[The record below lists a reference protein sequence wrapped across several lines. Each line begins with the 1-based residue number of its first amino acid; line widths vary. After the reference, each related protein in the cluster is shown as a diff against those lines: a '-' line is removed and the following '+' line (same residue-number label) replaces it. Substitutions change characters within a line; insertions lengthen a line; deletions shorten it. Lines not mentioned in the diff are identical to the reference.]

1 MAEEGD
7 VLGIRA
13 TIDAKDVENEA
24 NKFIASV
31 ERMQKAAERSSD
43 AMSDSFGFLLQQIEK
58 LAPAIDAVR
67 DKLASISGAMAS
79 VTPKSSASAEAYED
93 IKSQVRA
100 LTSQNEEL
108 KARLT
113 ETTASIREQ
122 GKATDATASSINKLS
137 NASQTAGSS
146 NGIASIGS
154 KAKGQMKEL
163 ADEIKMATVAINT
176 MQESYKRL
184 ESELANLERRKYV
197 AQNNPTSDNPL
208 AQQVKNNKVANLDSQ
223 IEATKMSMSRIKQ
236 DMTDYKAEIVQC
248 NQKMAELNSTT
259 ARQGE
264 KTVALRTQLRMA
276 RQHVS
281 ELILGGKQ
289 GTLEFGKAVNE
300 ANKLQAAFNKAS
312 MAISGKSLA
321 VNSLNM
327 LSTSISGV
335 TGAMTTY
342 MGVAGLFASN
352 QEDLVKIQT
361 KLQAVMSI
369 SMGVQ
374 QMLGAATQISVKWDS
389 LSASIKATIAAE
401 SEKATVAKGAEA
413 AANTAEAATAGAA
426 ATANVGLA
434 ASIKAVATAIYTSV
448 PVVGWILAAIA
459 GVVAGIT
466 ALYKYLTR
474 LTPAQK
480 AAAESAKYMAEQQKK
495 VQDTMRNQYATVGE
509 SIAKYK
515 KLQSEYNNVK
525 NNSKELDR
533 FIKSNSSEFQNM
545 NLSVKNASD
554 AENVFVRNSSAV
566 INGLNMRAK
575 AAAQYQ
581 VAVELYTEAYKK
593 QMEAEQY
600 DSAAGYTRTDLS
612 KRDNNKRKRQYRA
625 NAEQNRKDANKL
637 TSQANKAIQESN
649 KTESQYKSYM
659 KANGVS
665 LYTPSNK
672 KSSKSTSN
680 DKTPEQIAYENA
692 QKWHELSLEENKAY
706 QDKLSELSDA
716 MLAER
721 DDSAE
726 KSIAEI
732 RRNRD
737 KQLMEL
743 DNWVTEL
750 AKKRKDVARETWI
763 NAGKN
768 RTEYG
773 WSQTKQGQMTD
784 EDWKAD
790 LFKNNSNIA
799 SVYDSSS
806 TFITSTAASAESK
819 AIDKVIEQYNQ
830 QTAERQKKISD
841 LRRDIAFLEKE
852 MQNVTSE
859 AQKANMEIAK
869 NNAQSQLEW
878 LQQSKDAWN
887 EYYTK
892 YGTFLEKKKA
902 LDDKFAHD
910 TIGLDENDPTYLM
923 LKKQKEAADS
933 ALEAETKLKELD
945 WTNAFGNLAK
955 LSQDTL
961 QNIKQQLLEI
971 IEADEK
977 LNATDKAKFVEKYNQ
992 VNEQI
997 QKNKLSFVS
1006 GNWIGS
1012 IAENAMNKKELKKD
1026 YEAKKKA
1033 YEEAQKD
1040 YDKKQSASLNAQS
1053 KASQSQMNLDS
1064 FLQKKGSK
1072 LGAKDLKGLNT
1083 EQAMQAL
1090 KDSGVDTSQF
1100 GEGFQSLFN
1109 GFSAASQGADVAAS
1123 QASEAAQAMSQAG
1136 SALQGAEGAMGGG
1149 GGGGGAAMAETIIK
1163 GVNQNVQSLNELVKE
1178 WGDED
1183 SDFAKGM
1190 NDFAESSDQAVQA
1203 FDSLKSGDLMGV
1215 ILHLSK
1221 AVESLG
1227 KSFAH
1232 FFGFD
1237 GGEREYKRELEHYQ
1251 KLSKIWD
1258 ELIDKKTEYL
1268 NLSYGSNAIKEQK
1281 EIESIYKA
1289 ELTSLEKLGKA
1300 YLSKH
1305 SVNAHSAGYRQNK
1318 EIGSAGFSKWSDIAG
1333 ERITSVE
1340 DLFTKDLSY
1349 DTLVKLMTA
1358 DNGEIWAKLDEETQD
1373 YLNKIM
1379 AAKKGIEELGD
1390 SLKERLTGVSF
1401 DEFKDS
1407 FISAMKD
1414 MNSSATDMTN
1424 NFKQNLRDAILDTMI
1439 DKKFKTRLQKLYDDF
1454 AKANE
1459 DGEIS
1464 KEEYDRLV
1472 EEEGQIAADMQAAK
1486 RQLIEQYGWT
1496 TDETTSGT
1504 SKGFSSM
1511 TQDQASELN
1520 GRFTAMNETA
1530 TSIRDEVKVNSQ
1542 VMAQA
1547 ASALN
1552 QIVVVEGNRDAYYNE
1567 AIEIQRTS
1575 VGHLAAI
1582 SKNTAEL
1589 YGMHEQ
1595 LQKIERNTRNL

>member
-1 MAEEGD
+1 MAEDGD

-79 VTPKSSASAEAYED
+79 VAPKSSASAEAYED
-93 IKSQVRA
+93 IKSQVEA
-100 LTSQNEEL
+100 LTSQNESL
-108 KARLT
+108 KAKLT

-122 GKATDATASSINKLS
+122 GKATDATATSINELNS
-137 NASQTAGSS
+137 VSQAAGSS

-163 ADEIKMATVAINT
+163 ADEIKMATEAINT

-184 ESELANLERRKYV
+184 ESELANLEQRKYV

-208 AQQVKNNKVANLDSQ
+208 AQQVKNYKVANLDSQ

-248 NQKMAELNSTT
+248 NQKMAELNTTT

-264 KTVALRTQLRMA
+264 KTVALRTQLRNA

-374 QMLGAATQISVKWDS
+374 QMLGAATQISVKWDA

-426 ATANVGLA
+426 TTANIGLA
-434 ASIKAVATAIYTSV
+434 ASIKAVGTAIYTSI
-448 PVVGWILAAIA
+448 PFVGWILAAIA

-495 VQDTMRNQYATVGE
+495 VQETLRNQYATVGE

-515 KLQSEYNNVK
+515 KLQSEYNSVK
-525 NNSKELDR
+525 SNAKELNK
-533 FIKSNSSEFQNM
+533 FIKNNSSEFQSM

-554 AENVFVRNSSAV
+554 AESVFVRNSSAV

-612 KRDNNKRKRQYRA
+612 KRDNNKRKKQYRA
-625 NAEQNRKDANKL
+625 NAEQNRRDANKL
-637 TSQANKAIQESN
+637 TTQAEKAIQESN
-649 KTESQYKSYM
+649 KTESRYKSYM

-665 LYTPSNK
+665 LYTPSSK
-672 KSSKSTSN
+672 KKGKSN

-692 QKWHELSLEENKAY
+692 QKWHELSIEEEKAY
-706 QDKLSELSDA
+706 QDKLGELSDA

-721 DDSAE
+721 DESAE

-732 RRNRD
+732 RHNRD

-773 WSQTKQGQMTD
+773 WSQTRQGKMTD
-784 EDWKAD
+784 ADWKAD
-790 LFKNNSNIA
+790 LFKNNPNIA

-806 TFITSTAASAESK
+806 TYITSTAASHESK

-852 MQNVTSE
+852 IQNVTSE

-869 NNAQSQLEW
+869 NNARSQLEW

-892 YGTFLEKKKA
+892 YGTFLEKVKA
-902 LDDKFAHD
+902 LDEQFAHS
-910 TIGLDENDPTYLM
+910 TIGMDVNSPEY
-923 LKKQKEAADS
+923 KSKEKERDNTKSKLVVEEVKAQMNWEQVFGDLGNVSKS
-933 ALEAETKLKELD
+933 ALALLEEQLVTLINNSKDLSIESIKELSTALDRVREEQAKKGGLASAISAFSNLKSARNDAKQAQQAVERVGGGSLWKKYNANGTTTEDKAKLKESKVYD
-945 WTNAFGNLAK
+945 PVTNKLTTFGKMLERVTK
-955 LSQDTL
+955 TTKDLST
-961 QNIKQQLLEI
+961 
-971 IEADEK
+971 A
-977 LNATDKAKFVEKYNQ
+977 
-992 VNEQI
+992 
-997 QKNKLSFVS
+997 QKNAQTSIHSVGGSLSALGQIGDSTSELLGKFGINLPDGFGTAFS
-1006 GNWIGS
+1006 GLSSMGEAMESFDMSNPGS
-1012 IAENAMNKKELKKD
+1012 LMNINNYVKFASGMVDTFTGMFEGIANLFGSSGMKEYK
-1026 YEAKKKA
+1026 EAKK
-1033 YEEAQKD
+1033 ER
-1040 YDKKQSASLNAQS
+1040 DKMTALWDD
-1053 KASQSQMNLDS
+1053 LIE
-1064 FLQKKGSK
+1064 KK
-1072 LGAKDLKGLNT
+1072 
-1083 EQAMQAL
+1083 
-1090 KDSGVDTSQF
+1090 
-1100 GEGFQSLFN
+1100 
-1109 GFSAASQGADVAAS
+1109 
-1123 QASEAAQAMSQAG
+1123 
-1136 SALQGAEGAMGGG
+1136 
-1149 GGGGGAAMAETIIK
+1149 
-1163 GVNQNVQSLNELVKE
+1163 KE
-1178 WGDED
+1178 Y
-1183 SDFAKGM
+1183 
-1190 NDFAESSDQAVQA
+1190 
-1203 FDSLKSGDLMGV
+1203 
-1215 ILHLSK
+1215 I
-1221 AVESLG
+1221 
-1227 KSFAH
+1227 
-1232 FFGFD
+1232 
-1237 GGEREYKRELEHYQ
+1237 
-1251 KLSKIWD
+1251 
-1258 ELIDKKTEYL
+1258 
-1268 NLSYGSNAIKEQK
+1268 NLSYGAEALKTANDIK
-1281 EIESIYKA
+1281 SIYKA
-1289 ELTSLEKLGKA
+1289 DLESLDRLGRA
-1300 YLSKH
+1300 YLQKH
-1305 SVNAHSAGYRQNK
+1305 AGNAHSAGYRMNK
-1318 EIGSAGFSKWSDIAG
+1318 SIGKEGFAEWSKVSGQDIS
-1333 ERITSVE
+1333 TVQ
-1340 DLFTKDLSY
+1340 DFFDKDWTY
-1349 DTLVKLMTA
+1349 DQLVAMKGA
-1358 DNGEIWAKLDEETQD
+1358 NGGKIWANLDEEMQG
-1373 YLNKIM
+1373 YLDELITI
-1379 AAKKGIEELGD
+1379 KKSVNELGD
-1390 SLKERLTGVSF
+1390 TIKERLTGVSF
-1401 DEFKDS
+1401 DEFKNN

-1424 NFKQNLRDAILDTMI
+1424 NFKQNLREAIIDTMI
-1439 DKKFKTRLQKLYDDF
+1439 DKKFKTRLQKLYDNF

-1472 EEEGQIAADMQAAK
+1472 KEEGQIASDMQAAK

-1496 TDETTSGT
+1496 TAETTNGT
-1504 SKGFSSM
+1504 SKGFASM

-1530 TSIRDEVKVNSQ
+1530 TSIRDEVKVNYQ
-1542 VMAQA
+1542 AIAQA

-1552 QIVVVEGNRDAYYNE
+1552 QIVVIESNRDAYYNE

-1575 VGHLAAI
+1575 LGHLAAI

-1595 LQKIERNTRNL
+1595 LQRIERNTRNL